1 LGNGLT
7 LTIEEDTYNIM
18 SIKKQLLQQIKT
30 QREESGK
37 KKKFSGNLMDYIEMV
52 EKDPDIVKSSH
63 KRLHDA
69 IEEHGSYVMPDSDS
83 RKFKVFDGESI
94 KIHKYFEGEF
104 FGMETV
110 IEKVMSFLSSAAHKG
125 EESRQVLLLMGPV
138 GAGKSALTEHIKKAL
153 EGKKYYTLKNDP
165 HRGEPLQLIPRS
177 LRPSV
182 EAALNVK
189 IDGDISPIARHKLLN
204 DYEGKYENFEVEE
217 VTFSQ
222 RGRRGVASVPPMDAN
237 SQDVSVLI
245 GSVDISKLDKFA
257 EDDPRSLSLNGAFNV
272 GNRGVVELVE
282 VFKNEI
288 EFLHTIITATQ
299 EKRVP
304 SPGKSDMLHFDGVIL
319 AHCNEA
325 EWNRFQ
331 SEHTNEAIM
340 DRIVKISVPYCLELN
355 QEVKIYEKMLG
366 KSDFKA
372 HIAPHTLKIA
382 SMFSVMSRLKESA
395 KCDALTKMKIY
406 NGEEVLEKGRVR
418 KVDIKD
424 LREEAKHEGLDGIST
439 RFITKALDNALTASD
454 KGMIT
459 PISVMDSLT
468 KMVKEQL
475 VDESFKTKC
484 LELLQKTIREEYLKI
499 LETEIAKAF
508 ISAYEEQAQSLF
520 DSYLDN
526 AEAYTTRAK
535 LKDRVTKEER
545 KPDEGFMA
553 SIEEQIGVTGSS
565 RDGFRSDVTAYMFAK
580 MRKGEHVSYKTYEPL
595 KNAIES
601 FLISS
606 VKSMARI
613 VTKSKTRDDDQKK
626 KYSEMVE
633 TLIKEY
639 HYSAESAE
647 EILVF
652 ASNNLWRDS

>member
-1 LGNGLT
+1 
-7 LTIEEDTYNIM
+7 M
-18 SIKKQLLQQIKT
+18 SVKKQLLQQIKAARDEASKT
-30 QREESGK
+30 
-37 KKKFSGNLMDYIEMV
+37 KKFSGNLMDYIDAV
-52 EKDPDIVKSSH
+52 EKDPNIVKSSH
-63 KRLHDA
+63 KRLFEA
-69 IEEHGSYVMPDSDS
+69 LEERGSYVMPDSNP
-83 RKFKVFDGESI
+83 RKFKVFDGEPV
-94 KIHKYFEGEF
+94 KVHKYFEGEF

-110 IEKVMSFLSSAAHKG
+110 VDKIMSFLSSAAHKG

-138 GAGKSALTEHIKKAL
+138 GAGKSALTEHIKKVL
-153 EGKKYYTLKNDP
+153 EGKKYYHLKGDP

-177 LRPSV
+177 LRP
-182 EAALNVK
+182 EFEKTLGIK
-189 IDGDISPIARHKLLN
+189 IDGDISPVARHHLMTELA
-204 DYEGKYENFEVEE
+204 GKYEDFEIEE
-217 VTFSQ
+217 STFSQ
-222 RGRRGVASVPPMDAN
+222 RARRGVASVPPMDAN

-257 EDDPRSLSLNGAFNV
+257 EDDPRALSLNGAFNV
-272 GNRGVVELVE
+272 GNRGIVELVE

-340 DRIVKISVPYCLELN
+340 DRIVKIAVPYCLEVD

-372 HIAPHTLKIA
+372 HIAPHTLKVA
-382 SMFSVMSRLKESA
+382 SMFSVMSRLKPSA
-395 KCDALTKMKIY
+395 KCDILTKMKIY
-406 NGEEVLEKGRVR
+406 NGEDVLEKGRVR

-424 LREEAKHEGLDGIST
+424 LREEAKHEGMDGIST

-454 KGMIT
+454 KNMIT
-459 PISVMDSLT
+459 PVSVMESLT
-468 KMVKEQL
+468 RMVKEQI
-475 VDESFKTKC
+475 VDEQFKTSC
-484 LELLQKTIREEYLKI
+484 LELIQKTVREEYLKI

-508 ISAYEEQAQSLF
+508 ISAYEENAQALF
-520 DSYLDN
+520 DTYLDN

-545 KPDEGFMA
+545 KPDEQFMA
-553 SIEEQIGVTGSS
+553 SIEEQIGISGSS
-565 RDGFRSDVTAYMFAK
+565 RDGFRSDVAAYMFAK
-580 MRKGEHVSYKTYEPL
+580 MRRGEKVGFRSYEPL
-595 KNAIES
+595 REAIES

-606 VKSMARI
+606 VKSLARV
-613 VTKSKTRDDDQKK
+613 VTKSKTRDEEQKE
-626 KYSEMVE
+626 KYNEMVH
-633 TLIKEY
+633 TMVKDY
-639 HYSAESAE
+639 GYSAESAE

>member
-1 LGNGLT
+1 
-7 LTIEEDTYNIM
+7 M
-18 SIKKQLLQQIKT
+18 SNIKKQLLQQIKAT
-30 QREESGK
+30 REESSK

-52 EKDPDIVKSSH
+52 EKDPSIVKSAH
-63 KRLHDA
+63 KRLHDV
-69 IEEHGSYVMPDSDS
+69 IESHGSYVMPDSDS
-83 RKFKVFDGESI
+83 RKFKIFDGEQV
-94 KIHKYFEGEF
+94 KIHKYFESEF
-104 FGMETV
+104 FGMENV

-153 EGKKYYTLKNDP
+153 EGEKYYALKGDP

-177 LRPSV
+177 LRESV
-182 EAALNVK
+182 ESALKVK
-189 IDGDISPIARHKLLN
+189 IDGDISPVARHKLLN

-245 GSVDISKLDKFA
+245 GSVDISKLDKYA

-366 KSDFKA
+366 KSDFNA
-372 HIAPHTLKIA
+372 HIAPHTLKVA
-382 SMFSVMSRLKESA
+382 SMFSVMSRLKDSA
-395 KCDALTKMKIY
+395 KCDVLTKMKIY

-424 LREEAKHEGLDGIST
+424 LKEEARHEGMDGIST

-454 KGMIT
+454 KNMIT
-459 PISVMDSLT
+459 PISVMESLT

-475 VDESFKTKC
+475 IDESLKTKC
-484 LELLQKTIREEYLKI
+484 LELLQFTIREEYLKI
-499 LETEIAKAF
+499 LENEIAKAF
-508 ISAYEEQAQSLF
+508 ITAYEEQAQTLF
-520 DSYLDN
+520 ESYLDN
-526 AEAYTTRAK
+526 AEAYTTHTK
-535 LKDRVTKEER
+535 LKDKVTKEER

-553 SIEEQIGVTGSS
+553 SIEEQIGVTGSA

-580 MRKGEHVSYKTYEPL
+580 MRRGEKVCYKTYEPL

-601 FLISS
+601 YLISS
-606 VKSMARI
+606 VRSMARI
-613 VTKSKTRDDDQKK
+613 VTKSKTRDEDQTK
-626 KYSEMVE
+626 KYSDMVE
-633 TLIKEY
+633 TLMKEY
-639 HYSAESAE
+639 GYSPESAE
-647 EILVF
+647 EVLVF

>member
-1 LGNGLT
+1 
-7 LTIEEDTYNIM
+7 M

-52 EKDPDIVKSSH
+52 EKDPTIVKSSH

-83 RKFKVFDGESI
+83 RKFKIFDGETI
-94 KIHKYFEGEF
+94 KIHKYFDGEF

-153 EGKKYYTLKNDP
+153 EGKKYFTLKGDP

-177 LRPSV
+177 LRDSV
-182 EAALNVK
+182 EESLKVK
-189 IDGDISPIARHKLLN
+189 IDGDISPVARHKLLN
-204 DYEGKYENFEVEE
+204 DYDGKYENFEIEE
-217 VTFSQ
+217 TTFSQ

-382 SMFSVMSRLKESA
+382 SMFSIMSRLKESA
-395 KCDALTKMKIY
+395 KADPLTKMKIY

-526 AEAYTTRAK
+526 AEAHTTRAK
-535 LKDRVTKEER
+535 LKDRVTKEES

-580 MRKGEHVSYKTYEPL
+580 LRKGEHVSYKTYEPL

-606 VKSMARI
+606 VKLMARI

-626 KYSEMVE
+626 KYSEMIEVLCRDYGY
-633 TLIKEY
+633 TP
-639 HYSAESAE
+639 ESAE
-647 EILVF
+647 VTLVF